1 MEKTMAL
8 VKCVFCGKEQEDYK
22 GTYLLKNDGSVN
34 YYSSSKCMK
43 NHLKLKRD
51 KRKVR
56 WAEAFHLTREKRRTK
71 EKERAEKEKEKAAE
85 KNKVSKTSGKKNK

>member
-1 MEKTMAL
+1 MAI

-56 WAEAFHLTREKRRTK
+56 WAEAFHITREKRK
-71 EKERAEKEKEKAAE
+71 LKAKEREEKAKEKAAKKSE
-85 KNKVSKTSGKKNK
+85 VVKTSAKKDK